1 MLWWSFGQVRATML
15 RKGMRTSSI
24 FNSHHAAK
32 RRNMVAKPVQHVAPN
47 SVAICCVEM
56 LQSFGQGLDRP
67 FARSGH
73 MVRNKLCCE
82 VNNVDCEQSLSFLS
96 VFLAFLILE
105 LALSYRVASPNL
117 HNIREVKLDVYG
129 KRQTAKLKLLSS
141 VFSSL
146 YSRIKI
152 FVFAVNGKRHF
163 SIFV

>member
-1 MLWWSFGQVRATML
+1 ML

-24 FNSHHAAK
+24 FNSQHAAT
-32 RRNMVAKPVQHVAPN
+32 RRNMVAKRVQHVAPN

-117 HNIREVKLDVYG
+117 HNIREVKLDVYYPASRVSFGLPRHIG
-129 KRQTAKLKLLSS
+129 KRKETLRAA
-141 VFSSL
+141 
-146 YSRIKI
+146 SRFPIEH
-152 FVFAVNGKRHF
+152 APTQM
-163 SIFV
+163 